1 MWSDYGVSMPRLLEN
16 DEIIRQLSDHQNWTV
31 SDVLS
36 ATYEL
41 DDFVAALAF
50 VNQVGEVAE
59 EMQHHPD
66 IDIRWNKV
74 TLMVST
80 HSEGG
85 ITQLDVELA
94 LRADQLY
101 AA

>member
-1 MWSDYGVSMPRLLEN
+1 MPRLLEN
-16 DEIIRQLSDHQNWTV
+16 EEITRQLTDHQSWTV
-31 SDVLS
+31 SDVLT

-50 VNQVGEVAE
+50 VNRVGEVAE

-74 TLMVST
+74 TLMLST

-101 AA
+101 PA

>member
-1 MWSDYGVSMPRLLEN
+1 MPRLLEHE
-16 DEIIRQLSDHQNWTV
+16 EITRQLKDHQNWSV

-50 VNQVGEVAE
+50 VNRVGEVAE

-74 TLMVST
+74 SLMVAT

-94 LRADQLY
+94 LRADQIY
-101 AA
+101 AS